1 MKNLQE
7 VRDLLT
13 EKLAGKTL
21 QYRVAD
27 GWDDIQEDRLLCF
40 LNFCECRV
48 KPEQKPDTVRYAQIG
63 TEYFLSDKN
72 FVIVEGFPA
81 LIVTR
86 DGETG
91 VIKHVDVM

>member
-13 EKLAGKTL
+13 EKLDGKTL

-27 GWDDIQEDRLLCF
+27 GWEDMSDFHILHCLTYK
-40 LNFCECRV
+40 ECRV
-48 KPEQKPDTVRYAQIG
+48 KPEPKPDTVRYAQIG

-72 FVIVEGFPA
+72 FIITEGVPV
-81 LIVTR
+81 LSITR

-91 VIKHVDVM
+91 VIKYVDVM